1 MRRGLGLLELQAAIY
16 LRLKNAMPDVST
28 FDAVP
33 EDETFPYI
41 VIGDETATDW
51 SEKIGAGIDAS
62 EQVQVF
68 SRADGFAEAKEIA
81 GRVVD
86 ALTAGEFEV
95 DGQNLVDL
103 RLEGSETFRDEE
115 DRRVVLRFT
124 IRLQER

>member
-1 MRRGLGLLELQAAIY
+1 MRRGLGLLELQGAIY
-16 LRLKNAMPDVST
+16 VQLRRMLPDVST

-33 EDETFPYI
+33 EDEPFPYV

-51 SEKIGAGIDAS
+51 SEKTGAGLDAS

-68 SRADGFAEAKEIA
+68 SRSDGFAEAKEIA

-86 ALTAGEFEV
+86 ALTAGSLKV
-95 DGQNLVDL
+95 DGQHVVDL
-103 RLEGSETFRDEE
+103 RLEGSETFRDQE